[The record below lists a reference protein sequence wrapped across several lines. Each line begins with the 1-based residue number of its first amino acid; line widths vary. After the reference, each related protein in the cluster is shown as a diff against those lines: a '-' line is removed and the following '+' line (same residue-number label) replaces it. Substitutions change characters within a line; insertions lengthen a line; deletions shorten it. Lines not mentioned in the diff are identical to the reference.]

1 MGLPRHYCEL
11 IIHLPCAPL
20 NFHMK
25 IRENVFISKHIKKLL
40 SNSACMW
47 ILSIQHFSS
56 HKRKKSI
63 QYFSQFFRYLM
74 QRKNDNDNRF

>member
-47 ILSIQHFSS
+47 ILSIQHFSPQ
-56 HKRKKSI
+56 KRKKKVYNI
-63 QYFSQFFRYLM
+63 FHNFL
-74 QRKNDNDNRF
+74 DI